1 MIPVEQ
7 LVAPGEQVI
16 LEDIKGHAVS
26 TRSNDKDRVKIVLTS
41 GKAALLSPQVFVQCP
56 LGPTDRINNY
66 FAHRETMVLYRRA
79 FKDGDD
85 VSR

>member
-16 LEDIKGHAVS
+16 LKDIKGHAVS

-41 GKAALLSPQVFVQCP
+41 TLHSPTRSHGLHEHSCALYTECSWSP
-56 LGPTDRINNY
+56 
-66 FAHRETMVLYRRA
+66 
-79 FKDGDD
+79 
-85 VSR
+85 